1 LSSADWTTFNSKV
14 PAIRT
19 LTINGVTYDLSADRT
34 FTIETTSA
42 GNSLY
47 LYYNH

>member
-1 LSSADWTTFNSKV
+1 VTF
-14 PAIRT
+14 
-19 LTINGVTYDLSADRT
+19 DLSADRT